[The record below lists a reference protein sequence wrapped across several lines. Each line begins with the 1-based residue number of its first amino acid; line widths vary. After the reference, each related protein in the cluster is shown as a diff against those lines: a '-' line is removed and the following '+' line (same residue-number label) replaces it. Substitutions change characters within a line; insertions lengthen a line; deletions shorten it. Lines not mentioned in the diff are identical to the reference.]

1 MMPVLKQAFLSIH
14 TEQASVI
21 PKHFLVLGLGESGLA
36 MVNWCLQHGATV
48 DLADTRS
55 HAGLSNQQQET
66 LETLKESGLSQ
77 LH

>member
-1 MMPVLKQAFLSIH
+1 MMPVLKQAFLSIN

-36 MVNWCLQHGATV
+36 MANWCLQHGAIV

-55 HAGLSNQQQET
+55 HAVLSDQQKQT
-66 LETLKESGLSQ
+66 LEALKESRFF
-77 LH
+77 